1 MAVIANP
8 VKGTK
13 KQGSVGMPLPDV
25 EVRILDA
32 EDGTTRLAAGETGEI
47 VIKAPQLMQ
56 GYWQKPDETRE
67 MIRVS
72 ADGERLL
79 FTGDLGYLDD
89 DGYLFIVD
97 RKKDM
102 IKTSGYQVW
111 PREIEEVI
119 SAHPAVHEVG
129 VAGIPDKMRGEK
141 AKAWVVLNP
150 GATLTE
156 AELKSWC
163 RERLAQYKIPA
174 KFEFV
179 NELPKTQVGKVLRRA
194 LREKEPVA
202 ERQIVFLSLTR
213 SIAMDSRCSR
223 QFRNSLSR
231 KSRLF
236 HSMSWLRSSA
246 ITMRSLDGVQ
256 QSSLRRFS
264 RRQRSFV

>member
-1 MAVIANP
+1 MAVVANP
-8 VKGTK
+8 VRGVK

-32 EDGTTRLAAGETGEI
+32 ENGATRLAAGETGEI

-56 GYWQKPDETRE
+56 GYWQKPDETHE

-141 AKAWVVLNP
+141 AKAWVVLNQ

-194 LREKEPVA
+194 LREKEPVT
-202 ERQIVFLSLTR
+202 E
-213 SIAMDSRCSR
+213 
-223 QFRNSLSR
+223 
-231 KSRLF
+231 
-236 HSMSWLRSSA
+236 
-246 ITMRSLDGVQ
+246 
-256 QSSLRRFS
+256 
-264 RRQRSFV
+264 